1 MLAQL
6 FAGGLAGVLDGAR
19 KIVDEFHLSGEEK
32 NQFMLQMEAL
42 LQQRDKEIERTIRSE
57 LKAKS
62 DIVVAELSQ
71 GDNYTKRARPTLIYF
86 GMALIFFNY
95 CLVPLAQTFTGATI
109 APFELPGEFWL
120 AWGGAVSVYA
130 LGRSAEKR
138 GIRNPATSAITGS
151 GAAPVNKLVE
161 KLLD

>member
-1 MLAQL
+1 MLSQL
-6 FAGGLAGVLDGAR
+6 FAGGLAGVLKGASEL
-19 KIVDEFHLSGEEK
+19 VDQFHLSGEEK
-32 NQFMLQMEAL
+32 NNFMLQMEAL
-42 LQQRDKEIERTIRSE
+42 LQQRDREIERTIRAE
-57 LKAKS
+57 LKSKS
-62 DIVVAELSQ
+62 DIVVAELAQ

-95 CLVPLAQTFTGATI
+95 CAVPLAQTFTGAPL

-138 GIRNPATSAITGS
+138 GIRNPVTAAITGN
-151 GAAPVNKLVE
+151 GAAPVNKIVE